1 MPNYKGHVLGGMV
14 VYGVLFCAVAS
25 ILHPSFI
32 TACEW
37 LLFTLAGALFPDID
51 IKSKGQKYFYY
62 LIFVL
67 LAVLA
72 VHQQFATIA
81 CCSFIVI
88 TPMLVRHRG
97 IFHRSWFIIAM
108 PIVAW
113 ALASFSFPSFSAS
126 LFVNTLFFIAGG
138 LSHIALDMG
147 FIRMMSHLLSRRLLS
162 HRRNP
167 GKSNYRFRRR

>member
-1 MPNYKGHVLGGMV
+1 MLGGIV
-14 VYGVLFCAVAS
+14 VYGVLCCAVAS
-25 ILHPSFI
+25 VLHPSFI

-51 IKSKGQKYFYY
+51 IKRKGQKYFYH

-67 LAVLA
+67 LIVLA
-72 VHQQFATIA
+72 VHQQFATMA
-81 CCSFIVI
+81 CCSFIVM

-97 IFHRSWFIIAM
+97 IFHRSWFRTAM

-113 ALASFSFPSFSAS
+113 ALASFSFPSLSAS

-138 LSHIALDMG
+138 LSHVALDMG
-147 FIRMMSHLLSRRLLS
+147 LV
-162 HRRNP
+162 
-167 GKSNYRFRRR
+167 

>member
-14 VYGVLFCAVAS
+14 VYGALFCAVAS
-25 ILHPSFI
+25 ILHPSLI

-62 LIFVL
+62 LIFIL
-67 LAVLA
+67 LVVLA
-72 VHQQFATIA
+72 IHRQFATLA

-97 IFHRSWFIIAM
+97 IFHSSWFIIAM
-108 PIVAW
+108 PIAAW
-113 ALASFSFPSFSAS
+113 ALAACVFPRFSAS
-126 LFVNTLFFIAGG
+126 FFVNTLFFIAGG

-147 FIRMMSHLLSRRLLS
+147 LVRMLSNVFS
-162 HRRNP
+162 ARNR
-167 GKSNYRFRRR
+167 NYQNRNRRFRRR